1 MSRVIGAFLVALAAF
16 MLIGYLNA
24 DVGGPAA
31 LFAALLTIVLPA
43 AGGLALLTGRWGWH
57 GGRTGARR
65 EELRR
70 ETLQAEM
77 LRLAG
82 RHGGRLTI
90 VEVVGALAISPEE
103 AKESLDALAVRGLA
117 DFEVTD
123 SGVVVYVFRD
133 VQHLDEKGSSRG
145 LLE

>member
-1 MSRVIGAFLVALAAF
+1 MGRIIGWILIALAAF
-16 MLIGYLNA
+16 MFVGYLGA
-24 DVGGPAA
+24 GVSGPAA
-31 LFAALLTIVLPA
+31 LFALLVAVVLPA
-43 AGGLALLTGRWGWH
+43 AGGFALVTGRLGA
-57 GGRTGARR
+57 GRGRLNTRR

-70 ETLQAEM
+70 DTLQSEI

-82 RHGGRLTI
+82 THGGRITI
-90 VEVVGALAISPEE
+90 VEVVSALAITPEE

-123 SGVVVYVFRD
+123 SGIVVYVFHD
-133 VQHLDEKGSSRG
+133 VQHLGDKSEARG

>member
-1 MSRVIGAFLVALAAF
+1 MSRVIGAFLLALAVF
-16 MLIGYLNA
+16 MLIGYVNA

-31 LFAALLTIVLPA
+31 LFAVLLTIVLPA
-43 AGGLALLTGRWGWH
+43 AGGLALLTGRWGWR